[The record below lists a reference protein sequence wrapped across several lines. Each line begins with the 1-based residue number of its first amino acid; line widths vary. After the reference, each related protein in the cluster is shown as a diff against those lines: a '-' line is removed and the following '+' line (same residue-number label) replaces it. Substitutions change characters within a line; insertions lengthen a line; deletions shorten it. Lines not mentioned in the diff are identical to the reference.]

1 MRPRPPAC
9 RALAGVLALLP
20 LLAAASGSGTC
31 RYQDKSLVVVD
42 AVLYRA
48 PDPFDADQQETKIAL
63 ASVTLDAARIA
74 AARNPEDALREQVW
88 AAENGGQVQL
98 TLGEGGVTALYAYL
112 PPGSNIS
119 RSGSAFGDVEF
130 SRNDDAGIA
139 GRFRLSGG
147 AADEL
152 SCDLRFDVR
161 YAVPAASAATA
172 GAAAVGKV
180 LPAGGGEAGKVL
192 QANLAAMRRG
202 DVDAMLATVARAQAE
217 QMRAQRTGADFP
229 AMLAM
234 LRALAPAS
242 ATVTGGRD
250 YGDRAELDLVGVDAD
265 GGRTRGTAQ
274 MVRENGR
281 WKVEKTAMSSG
292 GD

>member
-1 MRPRPPAC
+1 MRPRPPVRC
-9 RALAGVLALLP
+9 ALAGALVLLP

-31 RYQDKSLVVVD
+31 RYHDKTLVVAD

-48 PDPFDADQQETKIAL
+48 ADPFDAEQQETKIAL
-63 ASVTLDAARIA
+63 ASVKLDAARIA
-74 AARNPEDALREQVW
+74 AARDPEDALREQVW

-119 RSGSAFGDVEF
+119 RSGSAFGEVEF

-139 GRFRLSGG
+139 GRFRLAADG
-147 AADEL
+147 ADEL
-152 SCDLRFDVR
+152 SCDLHFDVR
-161 YAVPAASAATA
+161 YAAPVAQAGSAAA
-172 GAAAVGKV
+172 GKA

-202 DVDAMLATVARAQAE
+202 DVD
-217 QMRAQRTGADFP
+217 G
-229 AMLAM
+229 MLAM
-234 LRALAPAS
+234 MRALAPAS
-242 ATVTGGRD
+242 ASVTGGRD

-265 GGRTRGTAQ
+265 GGKTRGTAR
-274 MVRENGR
+274 MVKEDGR
-281 WKVEKTAMSSG
+281 WKVEKTSMSSG

>member
-1 MRPRPPAC
+1 MRPRPPVRC
-9 RALAGVLALLP
+9 ALAGALVLLP
-20 LLAAASGSGTC
+20 LLATAGGSGTC
-31 RYQDKSLVVVD
+31 RYHDKTLVVAD

-48 PDPFDADQQETKIAL
+48 ADPFDAEQQETKIAL
-63 ASVTLDAARIA
+63 ASVKLDAARIA
-74 AARNPEDALREQVW
+74 AARDPEDALREQVW

-119 RSGSAFGDVEF
+119 RSGSAFGEVEF

-139 GRFRLSGG
+139 GRFRLAADG
-147 AADEL
+147 ADEL
-152 SCDLRFDVR
+152 SCDLHFDLR
-161 YAVPAASAATA
+161 YAAPVAQAGSAAA
-172 GAAAVGKV
+172 GKA

-202 DVDAMLATVARAQAE
+202 DVDGMLATVARAQAE
-217 QMRAQRTGADFP
+217 QMRAQRKSADFSD
-229 AMLAM
+229 MLAM
-234 LRALAPAS
+234 MRALAPAS
-242 ATVTGGRD
+242 ASVTGGRD

-265 GGRTRGTAQ
+265 GGKTRGTAR
-274 MVRENGR
+274 MVKEDGR
-281 WKVEKTAMSSG
+281 WKVEKTSMSSG

>member
-31 RYQDKSLVVVD
+31 RYRDKSLVVVD

-161 YAVPAASAATA
+161 YAVPAASAASATA
-172 GAAAVGKV
+172 GKV

-217 QMRAQRTGADFP
+217 QMRAQRTDADFP